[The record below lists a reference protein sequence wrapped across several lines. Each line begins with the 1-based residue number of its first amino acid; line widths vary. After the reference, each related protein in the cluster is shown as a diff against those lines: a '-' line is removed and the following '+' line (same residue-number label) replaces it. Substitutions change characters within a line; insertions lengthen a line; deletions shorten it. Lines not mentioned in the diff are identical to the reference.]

1 MNIAVIIPSL
11 NPDNKLL
18 DLVNKLIEKG
28 LKNII
33 VVNDGSSE
41 EYNKIYDKLP
51 KEVRY
56 IKYKNNQ
63 GKGYALKTAVKELTS
78 EDAFITVD
86 SDGQHKVSDVL
97 RVAKELENNNLVF
110 GARNFKQKNVP
121 FRSKFGN
128 AFSRLAYFIKTLKRC
143 PDTQT
148 GLRGINIKYKD
159 LFINTKGDRY
169 DFEMNFLCS
178 LKEKIKYIDIETIYE
193 KDNNKKSHFKVIKD
207 SFLIYKNLFIFL
219 LMLIFIIIIWIII

>member
-11 NPDNKLL
+11 NPNNKLL

>member
-1 MNIAVIIPSL
+1 MNVAIIIPSL

-18 DLVNKLIEKG
+18 NLVNELIEKG
-28 LKNII
+28 LNNII
-33 VVNDGSSE
+33 VVNDGSSK
-41 EYNKIYDKLP
+41 EYNKIYNKLP

-56 IKYKNNQ
+56 IKYENNK

-97 RVAKELENNNLVF
+97 KVLKELKNNNLVF

-128 AFSRLAYFIKTLKRC
+128 YFSRLAYFTKTLKKC

-148 GLRGINIKYKD
+148 GLRGINIKYKK
-159 LFINTKGDRY
+159 LFLNTNGDRY

-178 LKEKIKYIDIETIYE
+178 LKEKIKYINIETIYE

-219 LMLIFIIIIWIII
+219 LIVILVIIISIII